1 MDIRNLTKIVRNM
14 MLYKNSA
21 DKNLL
26 ALNENEFEML
36 RYITKREYRSLKEI
50 TDYLNVDKS
59 LVTRMCKKLSKLDY
73 ITIEDDPSDSR
84 KKLLKATKKTFE
96 IKNDMF
102 DREYEF
108 YNSCLKVLTPEEKE
122 NFSHLIDK
130 VYIESKRL
138 RKNKFQSV
146 ENEKS
151 KIR

>member
-1 MDIRNLTKIVRNM
+1 MRRNMDIRNLTKIVRNM

-59 LVTRMCKKLSKLDY
+59 LVTRMCKKLLKLDY

-84 KKLLKATKKTFE
+84 KNFLKRPKKPLKLKT
-96 IKNDMF
+96 I
-102 DREYEF
+102 
-108 YNSCLKVLTPEEKE
+108 CLIE
-122 NFSHLIDK
+122 NMNFTILA
-130 VYIESKRL
+130 
-138 RKNKFQSV
+138 
-146 ENEKS
+146 
-151 KIR
+151 

>member
-59 LVTRMCKKLSKLDY
+59 LVTRMCKKLIKLDY

-138 RKNKFQSV
+138 RKNKFQGV

>member
-59 LVTRMCKKLSKLDY
+59 LVTRMCKK
-73 ITIEDDPSDSR
+73 I
-84 KKLLKATKKTFE
+84 
-96 IKNDMF
+96 
-102 DREYEF
+102 
-108 YNSCLKVLTPEEKE
+108 
-122 NFSHLIDK
+122 
-130 VYIESKRL
+130 
-138 RKNKFQSV
+138 
-146 ENEKS
+146 
-151 KIR
+151 

>member
-36 RYITKREYRSLKEI
+36 RYITKS
-50 TDYLNVDKS
+50 
-59 LVTRMCKKLSKLDY
+59 KKLLKLDY

-108 YNSCLKVLTPEEKE
+108 YNSCLKILTPEEKE

-138 RKNKFQSV
+138 RKNKFQGV

>member
-1 MDIRNLTKIVRNM
+1 
-14 MLYKNSA
+14 
-21 DKNLL
+21 
-26 ALNENEFEML
+26 
-36 RYITKREYRSLKEI
+36 
-50 TDYLNVDKS
+50 
-59 LVTRMCKKLSKLDY
+59 MCKKLLKLDY

-138 RKNKFQSV
+138 RKNKFQGV